1 MKKSA
6 FLAAAVSGMML
17 GLGGVASAD
26 SKPISTSDVEVEQTL
41 TMCGYVQPKQVMG
54 DPPKAD
60 PKKDAGKHACK
71 GKNECK
77 GQGGCKTDKNACKG
91 KGFLMVSEEECEQL
105 KAEGEDDGQ
114 G

>member
-6 FLAAAVSGMML
+6 LLAAAVSGMML

-26 SKPISTSDVEVEQTL
+26 SHATSSNEVKPGIHA
-41 TMCGYVQPKQVMG
+41 KKVMG

-60 PKKDAGKHACK
+60 PKKEPGKHACK

-77 GQGGCKTDKNACKG
+77 GQGGCKTDKNECKGKNACKG
-91 KGFLMVSEEECEQL
+91 QGGCATDGS
-105 KAEGEDDGQ
+105 KAAPKK
-114 G
+114 